1 MPLPEFSIN
10 TVSLELRNLPHN
22 LPDSERHKA
31 LALAGCSYGAGIFNL
46 IAHVSRAKLYSEET
60 LLEPDPTT
68 DEEFDAALYLVGML
82 GKGLIEET
90 FAHVMEMA
98 EAFEKE
104 IDELRPVTQTSDQ
117 LAA

>member
-10 TVSLELRNLPHN
+10 TVSLQLRNLPSN

-46 IAHVSRAKLYSEET
+46 IAHASREKLYGEET
-60 LLEPDPTT
+60 LLEPDPHT

-82 GKGLIEET
+82 GKGLLEDT
-90 FAHVMEMA
+90 FGHAMEMV
-98 EAFEKE
+98 EALEKE
-104 IDELRPVTQTSDQ
+104 IDERKPSAQNPDQ